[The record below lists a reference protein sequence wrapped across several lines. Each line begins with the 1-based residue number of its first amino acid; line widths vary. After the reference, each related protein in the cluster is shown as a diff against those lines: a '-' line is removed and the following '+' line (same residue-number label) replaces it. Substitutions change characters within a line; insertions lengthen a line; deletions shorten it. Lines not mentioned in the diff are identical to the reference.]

1 MPNRVAV
8 RERMRTAELEQELKS
23 FSYLVSHDL
32 GACFRQVSGFAD
44 LVLAGA
50 GQVEP
55 ERSRLEYL
63 RLTAGR
69 CQSMLDQ
76 LLTYS
81 RVQQQP
87 LAPTWHDAA
96 MTLKFAVARTSALH
110 SGDATISIEPVGEI
124 YADPKLLSL
133 AFEHLLDNAIK
144 FRRPGVRPEVVVH
157 PAHNARLWQI
167 RFSDNGL
174 GVEVAQREQAFV
186 MFKRLHSSDISRALE
201 RDWPY
206 VGASL
211 AAMAGMYRSSTVTRG
226 PASSSACPARS
237 RPISTPRG
245 LADHAHD
252 PFPAGGR

>member
-1 MPNRVAV
+1 
-8 RERMRTAELEQELKS
+8 MRTAELEQELKS

-96 MTLKFAVARTSALH
+96 MTLKLAVARTSALH

-186 MFKRLHSSDISRALE
+186 MFKRLHSSDIFQG
-201 RDWPY
+201 
-206 VGASL
+206 VGA
-211 AAMAGMYRSSTVTRG
+211 
-226 PASSSACPARS
+226 
-237 RPISTPRG
+237 G
-245 LADHAHD
+245 LAICRRIARRH
-252 PFPAGGR
+252 GGDVSFLNSRSGACVQLSLPRPQPSNLAPPRPR